1 MSCAQAMISRP
12 VVAGPLAGLLV
23 GDPVTGMWAGVLLEI
38 LSLHQLPI
46 GASRGWDTGP
56 GAVAAAVAAVSLEGY
71 AGLLVGVGFGVVV
84 GWAGSWSVHVM
95 RCLNARLVV
104 DQVRV
109 PLTPSR
115 LTVRHLSAMMF
126 DLARATVLTL
136 LAVLALRLLASPLG
150 AVPMAATVGAALLML
165 AAASL
170 GLGVDLGVMVRGRR
184 ARTALGVGLCV
195 SLILGLWLG

>member
-126 DLARATVLTL
+126 DLARAIVLTL
-136 LAVLALRLLASPLG
+136 VAILTLRLLASPLG

>member
-1 MSCAQAMISRP
+1 MISRP

-126 DLARATVLTL
+126 DLARAIVLTL
-136 LAVLALRLLASPLG
+136 VAILTLRLLASPLG

>member
-1 MSCAQAMISRP
+1 MISRP

-136 LAVLALRLLASPLG
+136 LAILTLRLLASPLG

>member
-23 GDPVTGMWAGVLLEI
+23 GDPVTGMWAGGLLEI

-126 DLARATVLTL
+126 DLARAIVLTL
-136 LAVLALRLLASPLG
+136 VAILTLRLLASPLG

>member
-1 MSCAQAMISRP
+1 MISRP

-23 GDPVTGMWAGVLLEI
+23 GDPVTGMWAGGLLEI

-126 DLARATVLTL
+126 DLARAIVLTL
-136 LAVLALRLLASPLG
+136 VAILTLRLLASPLG